1 MKKYGLFAI
10 CMVLIIL
17 FAGCGNQAAP
27 AVTIDYGNS
36 SVYTKEDMDA
46 AIATIQATFD
56 TWEGC
61 ELHSLSYSSDGICTS
76 EENIAWM
83 NDLEK
88 ANDNEQVFTQCI
100 MFDSS
105 FHSPK
110 KRADAWNPDE
120 EYEWTWWLA
129 RREGGE
135 WKLMTFGAA

>member
-10 CMVLIIL
+10 CMVLIVL
-17 FAGCGNQAAP
+17 FAGCGNKAAP

-46 AIATIQATFD
+46 AIAIIKATFD

-61 ELHSLSYSSDGICTS
+61 ELHSISYSSDDVCTD
-76 EENIAWM
+76 EKNIAWM
-83 NDLEK
+83 NQLEE
-88 ANDNEQVFTQCI
+88 ANDNELVFTQCI

-110 KRADAWNPDE
+110 KGTTALNLDE
-120 EYEWTWWLA
+120 EYEWTWWLV

-135 WKLMTFGAA
+135 WKLMTWGAA

>member
-17 FAGCGNQAAP
+17 FAGCGNQAAL

-110 KRADAWNPDE
+110 KRAGAWNPDE

>member
-36 SVYTKEDMDA
+36 SIYTKEDMDD
-46 AIATIQATFD
+46 AIAIIKATFD
-56 TWEGC
+56 RWDGC
-61 ELHSLSYSSDGICTS
+61 ELHSISYSSDDVCTS
-76 EENIAWM
+76 EKNIAWM
-83 NDLEK
+83 NQLEE

-110 KRADAWNPDE
+110 KGVSALNLDE
-120 EYEWTWWLA
+120 EYQWGWWLA
-129 RREGGE
+129 RREGGA

>member
-110 KRADAWNPDE
+110 KRA
-120 EYEWTWWLA
+120 
-129 RREGGE
+129 
-135 WKLMTFGAA
+135 GA

>member
-100 MFDSS
+100 MFVSS

-110 KRADAWNPDE
+110 KRSGAWNPDE

>member
-110 KRADAWNPDE
+110 KRAGAWNPDE
-120 EYEWTWWLA
+120 EYEWTW
-129 RREGGE
+129 
-135 WKLMTFGAA
+135 

>member
-56 TWEGC
+56 TWEDC

-110 KRADAWNPDE
+110 KRAGAWNPDE

-135 WKLMTFGAA
+135 WKLMTWGAA

>member
-1 MKKYGLFAI
+1 MKKYSLFAI

-88 ANDNEQVFTQCI
+88 ANDNEQAFTQCI

-110 KRADAWNPDE
+110 KRAGAWNPDE

>member
-1 MKKYGLFAI
+1 MKKYSLFAI

-110 KRADAWNPDE
+110 KRAGAWNPDE

>member
-1 MKKYGLFAI
+1 MRKCGLFAVCI
-10 CMVLIIL
+10 VLIAL
-17 FAGCGNQAAP
+17 FAGCGKKAAP

-36 SVYTKEDMDA
+36 SIYTKEDMDA
-46 AIATIQATFD
+46 AIAIIQATFD

-61 ELHSLSYSSDGICTS
+61 ELHSISYSSDNVCTD
-76 EENIAWM
+76 EKNIAWM
-83 NDLEK
+83 NQLEE

-100 MFDSS
+100 MFDTR

-110 KRADAWNPDE
+110 KGATALNLDE
-120 EYEWTWWLA
+120 EYEWGWWLA